1 MFVKWSKRRLGRPL
15 TVAVTAAVVVG
26 AAACGSSSDH
36 NAAKPGPPSASPAHP
51 APPPAP
57 PPPPPPSDYVE
68 GMINTFQGNTIG
80 LRTRQGTATVD
91 FSPSTEI
98 IETTPGQL
106 SDVVPGSCVEVH
118 PAPQNNPGAITAQ
131 SVSVSPAVE
140 GKCPPP
146 PPEPGPAGAPPPAG
160 GPAANPGVDGKVDS
174 VSNNTITVANPTGPP
189 TNVTVTDTTTYSKVT
204 PVDTDALTNGKCLS
218 AEGTKNGTGV
228 LQATMIDLQPCP
240 PMGGRPRHRLHLPFH
255 LPHRH
260 H

>member
-1 MFVKWSKRRLGRPL
+1 
-15 TVAVTAAVVVG
+15 
-26 AAACGSSSDH
+26 
-36 NAAKPGPPSASPAHP
+36 
-51 APPPAP
+51 
-57 PPPPPPSDYVE
+57 
-68 GMINTFQGNTIG
+68 MISTFQGNTIG
-80 LRTRQGTATVD
+80 LRTREGTATVD

-106 SDVVPGSCVEVH
+106 SDVTPGSCVEVH
-118 PAPQNNPGAITAQ
+118 PAPQSTPDAMTAQ

-146 PPEPGPAGAPPPAG
+146 PPEPGPAGAPPPPGG

-174 VSNNTITVANPTGPP
+174 VSDNTITVASATGPQ
-189 TNVTVTDTTTYSKVT
+189 TKVTVTDTTSYSKVT
-204 PVDTDALTNGKCLS
+204 PVDTEALTNGKCLS
-218 AEGTKNGTGV
+218 AEGTKNGSGV

-260 H
+260 HG